1 MYYKVKL
8 ITHLFPYYM
17 ITFVDYIIA
26 PIYLAIIYIILNR
39 FRKSMTTPITKKY
52 FFKAFNLKM
61 IGALALGLVFFH
73 YYGYGDTLLYHELG
87 GYLYNGFWYNPSSWF
102 HLVFKPIGTP
112 FTEVDTSWWIAGN
125 VFYQRGDAP
134 TYMVI
139 RIVGFLSVFCFHS
152 YFVEAILFGLASF
165 FGAWAMFSTLVE
177 MYPRLHKQFATA
189 IFYLP
194 SVFFWGSGL
203 MKDSLC
209 FGALGLIFWSFH
221 KGIIKLKNP
230 PFYISLMVFG
240 ILVLY
245 VIKIYILLCF
255 IPALGL
261 WAYLQYLNNIKS
273 TFLKFF
279 IGPILLSIAATF
291 AIFAVVRLSQNTD
304 YAFDNLAT
312 KTKITATY
320 LQNMSQQGS
329 VYYIGEFDGTL
340 TGLLK
345 YFPQAVAVSLFRPF
359 LWEARNPLSL
369 LSAFEATY
377 FILFTLYILLKV
389 KIKNIVRTFVKEP
402 VVPATLAFAITFSFA
417 VGINAG
423 NFGTLVRYK
432 IPMMPFYV
440 AALMI
445 ILDSNRKKTVS
456 EQSMELLKMR
466 QLDGLNKEEEENDN
480 NDGEISSV
488 TSVS

>member
-1 MYYKVKL
+1 M
-8 ITHLFPYYM
+8 
-17 ITFVDYIIA
+17 A
-26 PIYLAIIYIILNR
+26 SILLC
-39 FRKSMTTPITKKY
+39 KKD
-52 FFKAFNLKM
+52 FFQ
-61 IGALALGLVFFH
+61 
-73 YYGYGDTLLYHELG
+73 TL
-87 GYLYNGFWYNPSSWF
+87 
-102 HLVFKPIGTP
+102 
-112 FTEVDTSWWIAGN
+112 
-125 VFYQRGDAP
+125 
-134 TYMVI
+134 
-139 RIVGFLSVFCFHS
+139 
-152 YFVEAILFGLASF
+152 
-165 FGAWAMFSTLVE
+165 E
-177 MYPRLHKQFATA
+177 MYPRLHKQFAIA

-209 FGALGLIFWSFH
+209 FGALGLIFWSFY
-221 KGIIKLKNP
+221 KGIIKLKNTP
-230 PFYISLMVFG
+230 LYLLFMAFG

-279 IGPILLSIAATF
+279 LGPLILSIAATF
-291 AIFAVVRLSQNTD
+291 AIFAVARLSQNTD

-312 KTKITATY
+312 KTKVTATY

-377 FILFTLYILLKV
+377 FLLFTLYILLKV
-389 KIKNIVRTFVKEP
+389 KIKNIVKTLLKEP
-402 VVPATLAFAITFSFA
+402 VVPAALAFAITFSFA

-440 AALMI
+440 SALMI
-445 ILDSNRKKTVS
+445 MLDSNRKKTVS
-456 EQSMELLKMR
+456 EQSLELLKMR
-466 QLDGLNKEEEENDN
+466 HATDENTEDN
-480 NDGEISSV
+480 NEIPSV
-488 TSVS
+488 TSQVS